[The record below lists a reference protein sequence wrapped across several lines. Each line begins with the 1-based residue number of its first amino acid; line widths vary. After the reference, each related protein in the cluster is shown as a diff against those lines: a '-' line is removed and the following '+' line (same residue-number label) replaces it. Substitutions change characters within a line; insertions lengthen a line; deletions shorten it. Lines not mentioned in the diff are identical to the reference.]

1 MLTRM
6 LQAAAILL
14 CGSPPLLAQTP
25 YPSRNHYHG
34 GRVQRRRVD

>member
-14 CGSPPLLAQTP
+14 CGSPPLLAQIAD
-25 YPSRNHYHG
+25 NNIE
-34 GRVQRRRVD
+34 VN